1 MRLKT
6 LQVKFVGRLQQY
18 KFFWTFKNWYKN
30 AIHFNFWK
38 IFFQGQYWV
47 REERTGMRFFE
58 STLTS
63 FFKAIFYSAVI
74 IIILQQYNHF
84 YPVSITFDSEAADT
98 FLGAIASLS
107 GVFLGLYFTA
117 ISSIASNLLLKA
129 HQDVKEYF
137 FSSPMGSQYVQ
148 TVEITGIVSLFYL
161 VTKSFGYTLHPVG
174 FIFLS
179 LLGAYIVIRF
189 WKVGAEV
196 YNFAQPTSSLP
207 LMMREITMSI
217 KDVAPP
223 GFNWNKDFLQN
234 HRAKRVNRILDS
246 VKRYIEFGVNEIKL
260 KEEELSYA
268 LHTYATLLDFYT
280 DYKRRIPTNSFWYRT
295 KYQYNKWTLTDSS
308 QILVAL
314 HTGTTTSPQEIKNY
328 TWFEGKVL
336 DSVVPILSFYLRD
349 RNYGAFFQSHEIF
362 VSTAEIYAPQFDVEA
377 VKNLVNRLEILGDE
391 FYRIPE
397 DLVTSQ
403 TAKSEK
409 MAFIDSQG
417 RLAIAVMLGLTKY
430 LHDTKGS
437 DFPELVEKINWKLGK
452 KAVYKEKVPYET
464 LARLESLADE
474 LFNEQSIEGRILTER
489 WYRQSYC
496 LQRYLYALQSYYDYI
511 KSLHNDYF
519 EKKFTVLVEL
529 KRFDFTAQ
537 LLERWMEFS
546 SKHVDLLRHL
556 KRHLE
561 EVEQYKSLHDLP
573 WPDFKLDEELAWAE
587 KQEKVVSDK
596 LIALLPI
603 LQGSV
608 SDAGIPDYF
617 GHALTL
623 GVKACYEACE
633 EGDVER
639 FRRIFPIVH
648 NASIVAHQRTR
659 TDVEAWKQE
668 ESKIIY
674 STEPLVNLFEISGF
688 GILYSELLQ
697 NLALKE
703 VVEETWDRYF
713 TSVQDAKAVIQ
724 FIAAIV
730 EYRKGIFKIMPQAT
744 LRANWQIAFNHAMS
758 EKGLPVF
765 PDIRGPYSD
774 DPNHPSILIKVISD
788 VGGLN
793 MRSAEDVFIEMYL
806 SNRPEAEGVDF
817 ADDIRESI
825 RRYEERANAEIEYE

>member
-1 MRLKT
+1 MKLKT
-6 LQVKFVGRLQQY
+6 LQVKFVGRLQQH
-18 KFFWTFKNWYKN
+18 KFFWSFKNWYKN
-30 AIHFNFWK
+30 AIHFHFWK
-38 IFFQGQYWV
+38 TFFQGQYWV
-47 REERTGMRFFE
+47 REERMGMRFFE

-63 FFKAIFYSAVI
+63 FFKAILYSVVI
-74 IIILQQYNHF
+74 ITILQLYHRY
-84 YPVSITFDSEAADT
+84 YPVNIGFDSEATDT

-179 LLGAYIVIRF
+179 LLGAYIVVRF
-189 WKVGAEV
+189 WKVGSEV

-207 LMMREITMSI
+207 LMIREITMSI

-223 GFNWNKDFLQN
+223 GFNWDKDFLQN

-268 LHTYATLLDFYT
+268 LQTYAALLEFYV
-280 DYKRRIPTNSFWYRT
+280 DYKRRIPTDSFWYRT

-314 HTGTTTSPQEIKNY
+314 HTGTTTSPQEIKNFS
-328 TWFEGKVL
+328 WFEGKVV
-336 DSVVPILSFYLRD
+336 DSVVPILGFYLRD
-349 RNYGAFFQSHEIF
+349 KNYGAFFQSHEIF
-362 VSTAEIYAPQFDVEA
+362 ISTAEIYASQFDVEA
-377 VKNLVNRLEILGDE
+377 VKNLVKRLETLGDE
-391 FYRIPE
+391 FYKVADDPIS
-397 DLVTSQ
+397 SQ
-403 TAKSEK
+403 TTKREM

-437 DFPELVEKINWKLGK
+437 HFLELVEKVNWKRGK
-452 KAVYKEKVPYET
+452 KAIYKESFPYET
-464 LARLESLADE
+464 LSRLESLAGE
-474 LFNEQSIEGRILTER
+474 LANEQSIEGKILTEK

-496 LQRYLYALQSYYDYI
+496 LQRYLYALQNYYEYI
-511 KSLHNDYF
+511 KSLHSDYF
-519 EKKFTVLVEL
+519 EKKLSILVGL
-529 KRFDFTAQ
+529 KKFDFVAQ

-546 SKHVDLLRHL
+546 SKHIDLLRHL
-556 KRHLE
+556 KRHIE
-561 EVEQYKSLHDLP
+561 EAEQYKSLHDLP
-573 WPDFKLDEELAWAE
+573 WPDFKLDEEVAWAE
-587 KQEKVVSDK
+587 KQEKTVSDK

-608 SDAGIPDYF
+608 SDAEIPDYF

-633 EGDVER
+633 EGDAER
-639 FRRIFPIVH
+639 FRTIFPIVH

-688 GILYSELLQ
+688 GILYGELFE
-697 NLALKE
+697 NSTLKE
-703 VVEETWDRYF
+703 IVVQTWDHYF
-713 TSVQDAKAVIQ
+713 ASVQDAKAVIQ

-744 LRANWQIAFNHAMS
+744 LRSNWQIAFNHAMS

-765 PDIRGPYSD
+765 PETRGPYSD
-774 DPNHPSILIKVISD
+774 DPNHPSTLIKVISD

-793 MRSAEDVFIEMYL
+793 MRSAEDVFMEIYL
-806 SNRPEAEGVDF
+806 SNRPEAEGIDF
-817 ADDIRESI
+817 TDDIRESI
-825 RRYEERANAEIEYE
+825 RRYEERANTETQHE